1 MAVVA
6 GIAVA
11 ISTGMELLG
20 RIATVVGISL
30 VLTMLLVVLY
40 QDENPAEP
48 AAVAVTQATN
58 TPDRG
63 AP

>member
-1 MAVVA
+1 
-6 GIAVA
+6 
-11 ISTGMELLG
+11 MELLG